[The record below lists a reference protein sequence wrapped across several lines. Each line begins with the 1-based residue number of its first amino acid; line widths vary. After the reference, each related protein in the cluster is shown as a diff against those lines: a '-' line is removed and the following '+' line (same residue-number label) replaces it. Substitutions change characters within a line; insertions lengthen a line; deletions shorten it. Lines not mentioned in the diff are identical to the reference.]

1 MHKRYSA
8 IALCCAAAAL
18 AGCGSSSGDSA
29 SNPNGKGPA
38 NVPVFKASLNALCK
52 QGNTAVAKAGGN
64 PAKALAI
71 LNRYLPQ
78 FKALTTSGS
87 LGTEYQSFVANLEAE
102 AAALKTQNVA
112 AIKSAQQ
119 KNAALA
125 KELGVPNCAG

>member
-18 AGCGSSSGDSA
+18 AGCGSSSGSSA
-29 SNPNGKGPA
+29 SNPQGTGPA
-38 NVPVFKASLNALCK
+38 NTPVFRASLNALCK
-52 QGNTAVAKAGGN
+52 QGNAAAAKAGGD

-78 FKALTTSGS
+78 FKALTAQGS
-87 LGTEYQSFVANLEAE
+87 LGTEYQRFVANLEAE
-102 AAALKTQNVA
+102 AAAIKTRNA
-112 AIKSAQQ
+112 AAVKAAQQ

-125 KELGVPNCAG
+125 KELGVPACAG